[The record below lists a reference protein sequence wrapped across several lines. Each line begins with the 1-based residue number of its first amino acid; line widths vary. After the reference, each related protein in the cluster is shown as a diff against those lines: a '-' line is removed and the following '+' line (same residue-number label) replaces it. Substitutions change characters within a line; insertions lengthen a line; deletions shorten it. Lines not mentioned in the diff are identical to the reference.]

1 MNVSRSVTM
10 RQTVGIA
17 ASAAVLVLA
26 VWAGTASA
34 AASGVGSPQAVG
46 FTPGVKTAATVDSAI
61 SSMPAMGICCPGS
74 TSPGLTASG
83 QASVQGQGTAARDAA
98 IAKAVA
104 DATDQAKS
112 AAKAAGITLG
122 AIIDMQVSAPYFAYP
137 MEGVAAG
144 SGVASS
150 GSAVEVPPSGGIG
163 YATGGSSPGAPPIPT
178 RIPVQTF
185 ASVTITWAIG

>member
-1 MNVSRSVTM
+1 MNISRSVRM
-10 RQTVGIA
+10 RQTLAIV
-17 ASAAVLVLA
+17 ASAAVLALSG
-26 VWAGTASA
+26 WAGSASA
-34 AASGVGSPQAVG
+34 AVSTAGSPEAAG
-46 FTPGVKTAATVDSAI
+46 LSSSLNKAATVDSTI
-61 SSMPAMGICCPGS
+61 SSMPAIGMCCPGS
-74 TSPGLTASG
+74 VSTGLTASG
-83 QASVQGQGTAARDAA
+83 QASVQGQGTAARDSA

-122 AIIDMQVSAPYFAYP
+122 AIIGMQVSAPYFAYP
-137 MEGVAAG
+137 MDGLATG

-150 GSAVEVPPSGGIG
+150 GPAMEIPASGGIG
-163 YATGGSSPGAPPIPT
+163 YASAGSAPGAPPIPT